1 MFFVVAFLVGE
12 FMKKIKVKSCFLI
25 FLISFLMMLTIM
37 FPNIISN
44 KGLFIYSGDYNH
56 QHISF
61 TIHTYNMIHDG
72 MVKSDL
78 INSLGTD
85 FMASYSHIVLT
96 PFFLITLLMPSV
108 NVAVL
113 AIPVMTALKTA
124 VASLTA
130 YIYIKRYVKND
141 ISAYIGALLYGFSG
155 FQSFSLIFGSF
166 HDITAWFPLM
176 LLFMDEYFEDEKK
189 SRFAVIVAA
198 MAAMNAFFFYG
209 QVVFLLIYFVVKVI
223 TKSYK
228 ITWKKF
234 IGIVIESVIGLCI
247 SAVFLY
253 PSVMTL
259 ASNSRVSSYI
269 QGIDCLSYSDSSIVW
284 RVLQSIFMMPD
295 KAGSTSLFPGDNTWA
310 SISLYLPCAGIIFV
324 SAYIKNNRKKWESV
338 ALIAC
343 VIMALVPALNSTFFM
358 FNSSYYARWFYM
370 PILIM
375 ALVTAK
381 EIEKFKKENWMFG
394 IKLSAIALILL
405 AVSSLL
411 PGEREKIID
420 GKSVNQVAFMGL
432 TEDPIVFWRS
442 LGIAGLFVL
451 LIYLFMNKF
460 DIREV
465 FQRKLLYLVIAGTIV
480 LNVIYINDVDNID
493 KDVSKKFNGF
503 SLTEPKIDDDEFY
516 RINGQLS
523 NANLIWE
530 KPAVDDFITTVP
542 SSLVDFYDE
551 FGISR
556 TQVAYTDSRYYP
568 LNALFSNK
576 YYLNMATGDDLNVE
590 YSPLKIEGFEKRN
603 IQPYY
608 HIYENKAFIPI
619 GFSYNYYITEAD
631 LIKFTEKYGKDH
643 PEVIAEENNNEES
656 DDVMT
661 QMLNKMGKPAEYNF
675 EEKYLQKMLV
685 MLRAIVISD
694 EDEDRYSSIIAK
706 IPEEKLDSLGTDT
719 YYADCQDRKDQSCS
733 EFEMTKDG
741 FSAQINSDKE
751 NLVFFSVPYM
761 EGWSAKVNGEDAE
774 VVKVNYGFM
783 AVKVD
788 EGDNDIVFSY
798 ENPDYRTG
806 GMISCVGLG
815 MFAVYM
821 IVNYMIY
828 KRKDRNEVK
837 G

>member
-1 MFFVVAFLVGE
+1 MNKLKRYTIVFG
-12 FMKKIKVKSCFLI
+12 
-25 FLISFLMMLTIM
+25 ISFVLMLIIM
-37 FPNIISN
+37 TPNIIVN
-44 KGLFIYSGDYNH
+44 KGCFIYSGDYNY

-61 TIHTYNMIHDG
+61 TMHAYDMLRNG
-72 MVKSDL
+72 MYKSDL
-78 INSLGTD
+78 VSSLGTD
-85 FMASYSHIVLT
+85 FMSSYSHIVLT
-96 PFFLITLLMPSV
+96 PFFLPILLLPNV
-108 NVAVL
+108 NTAVM
-113 AIPVMTALKTA
+113 AIPIMTALKTA
-124 VASLTA
+124 TASLTA
-130 YIYIKRYVKND
+130 YIYIERYVKND
-141 ISAYIGALLYGFSG
+141 TSAYIGAFLYGFSG

-166 HDITAWFPLM
+166 HDITAWFPLI
-176 LLFMDEYFEDEKK
+176 LLFIDEYFEDGEKK
-189 SRFAVIVAA
+189 RFTVIVAA

-209 QVVFLLIYFVVKVI
+209 QVVFLLIYFAVKVI

-234 IGIVIESVIGLCI
+234 IGIVIESVIGVCI

-269 QGIDCLSYSDSSIVW
+269 HGIDCLSYSDSSLVW
-284 RVLQSIFMMPD
+284 RILQSIFMIPD

-338 ALIAC
+338 VLMAC
-343 VIMALVPALNSTFFM
+343 AIMALIPVLNSTFFM

-381 EIEKFKKENWMFG
+381 EIEKFEKENWMFG
-394 IKLSAIALILL
+394 IKLSAIAMILF
-405 AVSSLL
+405 AIISLL

-420 GKSVNQVAFMGL
+420 GKSVNQVAFIGL
-432 TEDPIVFWRS
+432 TEDPIVFWRN

-493 KDVSKKFNGF
+493 KDVSEKFNGF

-576 YYLNMATGDDLNVE
+576 YYLNMATGDNLNVE
-590 YSPLKIEGFEKRN
+590 YSPIKIEGFEKKD

-619 GFSYNYYITEAD
+619 GFYYNYYITESD
-631 LIKFTEKYGKDH
+631 LNKFTEKYEEEH
-643 PEVIAEENNNEES
+643 PEVTFDMENNDQNAN
-656 DDVMT
+656 VML
-661 QMLNKMGKPAEYNF
+661 QLLNNMGRKAKYNF

-706 IPEEKLDSLGTDT
+706 LPEEKLDSLGIDT

-806 GMISCVGLG
+806 GIISCVGLSL
-815 MFAVYM
+815 FAVYM